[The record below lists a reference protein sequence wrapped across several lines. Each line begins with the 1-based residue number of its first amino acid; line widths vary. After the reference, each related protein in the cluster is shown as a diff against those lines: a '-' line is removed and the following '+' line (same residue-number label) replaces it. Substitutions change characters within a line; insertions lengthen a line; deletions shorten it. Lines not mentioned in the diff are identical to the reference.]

1 MIMWHAL
8 TALERVEH
16 ISKGI
21 KKIIDNKN
29 IINNCLRIQAYD
41 PVICGYFCMG
51 FIDLMLASK
60 SFLEYTNLIFQN
72 K

>member
-1 MIMWHAL
+1 MTMWHAL
-8 TALERVEH
+8 IALERVEYV
-16 ISKGI
+16 SKGI

-29 IINNCLRIQAYD
+29 IINNFLRIQTYD

-60 SFLEYTNLIFQN
+60 SFLEYTNLISPN